1 MTPEEKAE
9 EYAERNFSQADMS
22 IQLAAGAGYQ
32 AGYKAGASTQRIIEQ
47 EERLKKRE
55 DITQGEYDR
64 QNSFFMGWYFKRK
77 GIPTYSDA
85 IEWARKKAIDEARK
99 WFANYLMEIGYP
111 DDWMRDSTNMES
123 GEERFIKAMGE

>member
-9 EYAERNFSQADMS
+9 EYAERNFSQADIS

-47 EERLKKRE
+47 EVRLKKSE
-55 DITQGEYDR
+55 DVTQGEYSR

-99 WFANYLMEIGYP
+99 WFADYLMEIGYQ